1 MVFLFMLYCV
11 EEPKSPWFAFYL
23 ARCDSAFLTLV
34 CSILTM
40 SLMRPIMV
48 EDNKIFFVII
58 IIIIVCTWCMIFE
71 PVQFV
76 P

>member
-1 MVFLFMLYCV
+1 M
-11 EEPKSPWFAFYL
+11 K
-23 ARCDSAFLTLV
+23 
-34 CSILTM
+34 
-40 SLMRPIMV
+40 PIMV
-48 EDNKIFFVII
+48 EDNKLFII